1 MNAFIK
7 IALRPMIKNQKGS
20 QASTLVSYLSAGN
33 IRRGVPAGAE
43 VVAVGARRV
52 GIAVVEARGKVAD
65 VLGRLASD
73 GSELREAAN
82 IGEHYCEEE
91 NSETTLNNRKTA
103 KRT

>member
-1 MNAFIK
+1 
-7 IALRPMIKNQKGS
+7 
-20 QASTLVSYLSAGN
+20 VSCLSAGN

-73 GSELREAAN
+73 GSELRKAAN
-82 IGEHYCEEE
+82 IGEHYCEKQ
-91 NSETTLNNRKTA
+91 NLDTTYHDRANYRESFNNELISRMTNTSKVE
-103 KRT
+103 